1 MLRPILRRLF
11 YTANTIRYRVEW
23 PRLEEAFRKIGPV
36 ETLFDGGAGSGEF
49 SLRAL
54 KAGFCR
60 KSIALEFD
68 DGNFALLEKNLG
80 REKNVK
86 TIHGS
91 LLDVPLADACADV
104 VLCTQ
109 VLEHL
114 EEHEKAASE
123 LVRVLKPG
131 GHAIITVPH
140 PPEPFPNDGHVR
152 EGYTEQDLK
161 ALFEPFGM
169 SALLTSY
176 YLTRGTIRRMVKA
189 EKLPA
194 RGVFLPVAVV
204 DAESRLSP
212 VERQAQEPFG
222 ILVLFRKNA

>member
-1 MLRPILRRLF
+1 MLRPLLRRLC
-11 YTANTIRYRVEW
+11 YTPNTIRYRVEW
-23 PRLEEAFRKIGPV
+23 PRLEEAFRQIGPV
-36 ETLFDGGAGSGEF
+36 QTLFDGGAGSGEF
-49 SLRAL
+49 SRRAL
-54 KAGFCR
+54 EAGFCQ
-60 KSIALEFD
+60 KSIALEYD
-68 DGNFALLEKNLG
+68 DGNYALLEKNLG
-80 REKNVK
+80 REKGVK

-91 LLDVPLADACADV
+91 LLDVPLPDSCADI

-152 EGYTEQDLK
+152 EGYTEDDLK
-161 ALFEPFGM
+161 ALFEPLGM
-169 SALLTSY
+169 TALHTSY
-176 YLTRGTIRRMVKA
+176 FLTKGTLAWMVKA
-189 EKLPA
+189 GRMPA
-194 RGVFLPVAVV
+194 GGVFLPVAFV
-204 DAESRLSP
+204 DRERHLQPS
-212 VERQAQEPFG
+212 ERQAQDPFG